1 MIYNI
6 TLIFLNIRHCLHS
19 KTVSLNKRYNE
30 NFHIILGIGDRHL
43 SNILVDLKTAEF
55 VHIDFGI
62 AFDKGKI
69 LPTPELIP
77 FRLTRDVID
86 GFGPLGIEGGFR
98 SVLILLRK

>member
-1 MIYNI
+1 M
-6 TLIFLNIRHCLHS
+6 
-19 KTVSLNKRYNE
+19 
-30 NFHIILGIGDRHL
+30 
-43 SNILVDLKTAEF
+43 DLKTAEF

-69 LPTPELIP
+69 LPTPELVP

-98 SVLILLRK
+98 CVFKEQKIKDLMF

>member
-1 MIYNI
+1 M
-6 TLIFLNIRHCLHS
+6 
-19 KTVSLNKRYNE
+19 
-30 NFHIILGIGDRHL
+30 
-43 SNILVDLKTAEF
+43 DLKTAEF

-69 LPTPELIP
+69 LPTPELVP

-98 SVLILLRK
+98 YVFFL